1 MPKED
6 DNTSQ
11 SPSEQINYMQQAQEM
26 ITEGGQSDED
36 QDGGKLVKDERS
48 VRILLVDDQVFNLI
62 VLESL
67 IIECFPNATIDTALN
82 GKIALDKVIEE
93 DKAG

>member
-62 VLESL
+62 VLENL